1 MRLAPVVEEMQCRQ
15 GRRAMHDLLL
25 TTALRAAKT

>member
-1 MRLAPVVEEMQCRQ
+1 MRLILVVEEIQCRQ
-15 GRRAMHDLLL
+15 GRRARHDLLL